1 MLKQFQLS
9 ILLLTSLIS
18 CTGPITSQIS
28 SDSISGPTFTVL
40 FDSRGGSEVSS
51 QTVQSN
57 AIIVPPNVSKEGHT
71 LEGWFTSVNG
81 GATLENKW
89 NFFSDRVNFDFTLYA
104 SWTVNQYTITFNTND
119 GVPIQTQTNNFAS
132 ILNIPNAT
140 KVGHTFDGWF
150 TDIESTQVFAL
161 TTMPASNLN
170 LYAKWSINQYTITFE
185 SNGGTTIPSI
195 SGDYGDS
202 VSVPVNPTREGYTF
216 SGWHADVELAQ
227 VASVPNTIPAQN
239 LNVYAKWI
247 INQYSITF
255 MTNGGSDIQSQTIDF
270 NSTLN
275 VPNAIKVGHS
285 FEGWFTDLELTL
297 AFALTTMPAENV
309 ALYAKWA
316 INQYTVTFETN
327 GGNTIPSI
335 TGNYGDSMN
344 ATNNPEK
351 EGYTFNGWYADAELM
366 QVTTVVNTIPA
377 ENLTFYAKWS
387 INQYTMTF
395 NTNGGNSIQTQTND
409 FNATLNVPNAT
420 KVGHSF
426 EGWFGN
432 IELTGAFVLTTM
444 PAENLNLYAKWTI
457 NQYTIS
463 FVTNGGNTIPSI
475 TGDYGDPV
483 SELNDPIREGYIF
496 SDWYTDAGLTQV
508 ASVPNSIPSQ
518 NLTLYAGWI
527 TDTDGVWYLVGNF
540 STSIW
545 GGEGF
550 VAADKLTKT
559 GRSHTKTLDLLIGY
573 QFKLVHM
580 VGSIPTWNGI
590 SSKGTVLPADF
601 SDAISG
607 TDNFEVNVNGNYSVT
622 IDDSVSPVKIN
633 FVRLGDPIVAP
644 APEMEPADWFI
655 VGNLTNPQW
664 APSNKSLALR
674 PVTGV
679 PGSYF
684 IDLDLVLGNQF
695 KLKTGD
701 TWDTGRDLGFSTITS
716 VTTGLF
722 SNEGNNI
729 NSLVSGKFRVRI
741 NTTPSSEAITIT
753 PLGWIGYSTVV
764 TQGATSA
771 TIAYENPT
779 PADWGRNTQLRLMAP
794 FDQTKEGVEFDFTG
808 KAGDEY
814 LFKVEG
820 PGVASERMAT
830 ATGDAQKFIV
840 PVAQLTPT
848 QRSAI
853 NLFVIFARTGGSTGT
868 LVVRDWKYVDSVT
881 PAAPEW
887 RAEGGATATMNGNAM
902 TFTYTARANFWEQN
916 AQIPVIG
923 FDGSKSSVT
932 VPFTGVAGQ
941 EYMFKFEYPGH
952 TNNVEIRVIAT
963 GQAQTITMDLANLTP
978 EIRATINKF
987 VVFSTTTGASGSLQ
1001 VSSYYYNPAWIGEGG
1016 AVISQD
1022 APGVMTMT
1030 YTARGNFW
1038 DQNAQLGVVGYDS
1051 SKTSLTVA
1059 FTGVANQQYMFKVEF
1074 VGGNREFFV
1083 TATGAAQTTT
1093 LDLSTL
1099 TPQQRASINKFVIFS
1114 YVNTNA
1120 GSITVTSWN

>member
-1 MLKQFQLS
+1 MLKHFQLS

-132 ILNIPNAT
+132 TLSIPSAT

-150 TDIESTQVFAL
+150 TDVELTQALVL
-161 TTMPASNLN
+161 TTMPASNLS
-170 LYAKWSINQYTITFE
+170 LYAKWSINEYTVTFE
-185 SNGGTTIPSI
+185 TNGGTTIPSI

-216 SGWHADVELAQ
+216 SGWHADVDLTQ
-227 VASVPNTIPAQN
+227 VISVPNTIPAQN
-239 LNVYAKWI
+239 LNVYAKWT

-255 MTNGGSDIQSQTIDF
+255 MTNGGSDIQSQTNDF

-275 VPNAIKVGHS
+275 VPNATKVGHS

-316 INQYTVTFETN
+316 INQYTITFNTN

-335 TGNYGDSMN
+335 TGNYGD
-344 ATNNPEK
+344 TVTKPDDPTK
-351 EGYTFNGWYADAELM
+351 EGYIFSDWYTDAELT
-366 QVTTVVNTIPA
+366 QLTTVVNAIPA
-377 ENLTFYAKWS
+377 ENLAFYAKWT
-387 INQYTMTF
+387 INQYSITF

-409 FNATLNVPNAT
+409 FNSTLSVPNTT
-420 KVGHSF
+420 KVGHTF
-426 EGWFGN
+426 DGWFTDV
-432 IELTGAFVLTTM
+432 ELTLAFALTTM

-483 SELNDPIREGYIF
+483 TKPNDPIREGYTF
-496 SDWYTDAGLTQV
+496 RGWYADANLTQIV
-508 ASVPNSIPSQ
+508 TFPNVITDQ
-518 NLTLYAGWI
+518 TLTLHAKW
-527 TDTDGVWYLVGNF
+527 L
-540 STSIW
+540 
-545 GGEGF
+545 
-550 VAADKLTKT
+550 
-559 GRSHTKTLDLLIGY
+559 
-573 QFKLVHM
+573 Q
-580 VGSIPTWNGI
+580 
-590 SSKGTVLPADF
+590 
-601 SDAISG
+601 
-607 TDNFEVNVNGNYSVT
+607 DN
-622 IDDSVSPVKIN
+622 
-633 FVRLGDPIVAP
+633 L
-644 APEMEPADWFI
+644 WFI
-655 VGNLTNPQW
+655 VGNFSNWDPTNNSLPLT
-664 APSNKSLALR
+664 

-679 PGSYF
+679 ANAYS
-684 IDLDLVLGNQF
+684 IDLDLQVGDQF
-695 KLKTGD
+695 KVKTGD
-701 TWDTGRDLGFSTITS
+701 GWDIGIDLGFASITS
-716 VTTGLF
+716 LTTYLF

-729 NSLVSGKFRVRI
+729 NSLVSGKFRV
-741 NTTPSSEAITIT
+741 TYTSAPSAGTITID

-764 TQGATSA
+764 TQGATS
-771 TIAYENPT
+771 TSIAYENPA
-779 PADWGRNTQLRLMAP
+779 PADWGRNTQLRLNAP

-820 PGVASERMAT
+820 PGGASSEIFVT
-830 ATGDAQKFIV
+830 ATGDDQKFIIS
-840 PVAQLTPT
+840 VAQLTPA
-848 QRSAI
+848 QRATL
-853 NLFVIFARTGGSTGT
+853 NLFVIFARTSGSAGT
-868 LVVRDWKYVDSVT
+868 IVVREWKYVDSVT
-881 PAAPEW
+881 PDAPVW
-887 RAEGGATATMNGNAM
+887 TAVGTSVSVTNNVMTM
-902 TFTYTARANFWEQN
+902 TYTNTPGEFWNQHAAIDVN
-916 AQIPVIG
+916 A

-963 GQAQTITMDLANLTP
+963 GQAQTITMDLENLTL
-978 EIRATINKF
+978 EMRNSINKF
-987 VVFSTTTGASGSLQ
+987 IVFSTTTGASGSLQ

-1038 DQNAQLGVVGYDS
+1038 DQNAQLVVVGYDS

-1083 TATGAAQTTT
+1083 TATGTAQTTT
-1093 LDLSTL
+1093 LDLSAL
-1099 TPQQRASINKFVIFS
+1099 TPEQRASINKFVIFS